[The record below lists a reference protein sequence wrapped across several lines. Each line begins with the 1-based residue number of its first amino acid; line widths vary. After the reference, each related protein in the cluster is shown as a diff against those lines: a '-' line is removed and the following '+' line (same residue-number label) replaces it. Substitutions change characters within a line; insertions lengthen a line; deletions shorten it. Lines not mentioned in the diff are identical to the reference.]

1 MSQTNAAV
9 EKINIENGSV
19 TSLDTNKGVYKS
31 KSVVAAAD
39 YNFVEQNFTNTQKS
53 VLRITYALTDN
64 VTGSLFYEYREN
76 DTRLTGRRIDR
87 DFGVNLNVAIR
98 G

>member
-1 MSQTNAAV
+1 M
-9 EKINIENGSV
+9 
-19 TSLDTNKGVYKS
+19 
-31 KSVVAAAD
+31 
-39 YNFVEQNFTNTQKS
+39 KS
-53 VLRITYALTDN
+53 VLRVTYSLTDD
-64 VTGSLFYEYREN
+64 VSGSLFYEYREN

>member
-1 MSQTNAAV
+1 M
-9 EKINIENGSV
+9 GSEMCIR
-19 TSLDTNKGVYKS
+19 D
-31 KSVVAAAD
+31 
-39 YNFVEQNFTNTQKS
+39 
-53 VLRITYALTDN
+53 R
-64 VTGSLFYEYREN
+64 FYEYREN